1 LLKVNLYLGIL
12 FILILV
18 SAISQLLLKK
28 GVNNK
33 AIFFK
38 LKLSFLITLFK
49 TYFNIY
55 VLAGS
60 LLYLIGSIFWIIVI
74 SQLELSFAYPLISI
88 NFIFIALL
96 SKFIFKEKLT
106 KNRLISL
113 CIITLGVIF
122 ITLS

>member
-1 LLKVNLYLGIL
+1 
-12 FILILV
+12 LILV